1 MASTHTSTTGAD
13 TAAVK
18 ADYRE
23 FLFQCAP
30 PYYADP
36 LVLVE
41 GQGSRV
47 IDSEGREFLDFFCG
61 ILTTGIGH
69 CHPEVVE
76 RIREQV
82 GTLGHISTLY
92 LSENYVEMAKRLAAI
107 APGKL
112 TRS

>member
-1 MASTHTSTTGAD
+1 MASTHASTTGAD

-18 ADYRE
+18 ADYQE
-23 FLFQCAP
+23 YLFHCAP

-76 RIREQV
+76 
-82 GTLGHISTLY
+82 LSTASSY
-92 LSENYVEMAKRLAAI
+92 CANRLAIMSAVNE
-107 APGKL
+107 
-112 TRS
+112 TSNRWR